1 MNQIVTPPT
10 TAFTATGR
18 PASRRVAI
26 VQALWH
32 RDVVDRA
39 VESFVERLVETG
51 TPREDVDV
59 FAVPGV
65 FEIPLRVQELAR
77 TGRYGAVAATGLI
90 VDGGIYRH
98 EFVSTAVIDG
108 LMRVQLDTGVPVL
121 TAVLTPIR
129 YHEHDEHRGFFREH
143 FVVKGRELADAA
155 RAVLA
160 STEPV
165 AA

>member
-1 MNQIVTPPT
+1 MNQFVASSSL
-10 TAFTATGR
+10 TASTGV
-18 PASRRVAI
+18 AGRVALI
-26 VQALWH
+26 QATWH

-39 VESFVERLVETG
+39 RDSFLEAMAGHGIGAERI
-51 TPREDVDV
+51 DVIE
-59 FAVPGV
+59 VPGV
-65 FEIPLRVQELAR
+65 FEIPLLAKKLAE
-77 TGRYGAVAATGLI
+77 TGRYAAVAATGLI

-129 YHEHDEHRGFFREH
+129 YHEHGEHNAFFKEH
-143 FVVKGRELADAA
+143 FLVKGRELADAT

-160 STEPV
+160 LHATV
-165 AA
+165 